1 MHFLTMIRGW
11 HTWGGGR
18 GGGAGGHFLDCHDD
32 LHNYVMVLEK
42 RDLIA
47 QKFKK
52 ELLVSF

>member
-1 MHFLTMIRGW
+1 MGGLGATFLY
-11 HTWGGGR
+11 
-18 GGGAGGHFLDCHDD
+18 CHDD

-47 QKFKK
+47 QKFKT